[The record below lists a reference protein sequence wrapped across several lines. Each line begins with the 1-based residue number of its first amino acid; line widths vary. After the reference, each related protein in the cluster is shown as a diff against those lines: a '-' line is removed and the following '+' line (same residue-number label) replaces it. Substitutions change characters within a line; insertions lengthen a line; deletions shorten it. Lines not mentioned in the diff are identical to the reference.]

1 MHTSILTRPTDRPPR
16 QEAWGVG
23 TTMSVVAHLLLVA
36 GLVWGVHWRSR
47 AEPEGVAAELWSAV
61 PQVSAPPPVPE
72 VAPPPPP
79 PAPKPAPEPA
89 PPPPTVQQKAP
100 DIVTEQEKQRKEK
113 EQQEREE
120 QAKKEAAQKAA
131 AQKAAEEKAAQDKEK
146 ADAEKQKQLDAQKA
160 AKLRQEQLNRMMG
173 QLGAPANSTGT
184 AAQTSGPS
192 ASYAGRI
199 KARVKPNIV
208 FSDSLP
214 GNPAAEVQVTL
225 APDGTVIGRRITKS
239 SGVQAWDDAVLRAID
254 RTAVLPTDNGKVYPM
269 TLIFRPND

>member
-16 QEAWGVG
+16 QEAWGTG
-23 TTMSVVAHLLLVA
+23 TTMSVLAHALLIA
-36 GLVWGVHWRSR
+36 GLVWGVHWRST

-61 PQVSAPPPVPE
+61 PQISAPPPPTVVE
-72 VAPPPPP
+72 TPPPP
-79 PAPKPAPEPA
+79 PKPAPEPA
-89 PPPPTVQQKAP
+89 PPPPQVQQKAP
-100 DIVTEQEKQRKEK
+100 DIVVEQEKQRKEK
-113 EQQEREE
+113 EQQEREA
-120 QAKKEAAQKAA
+120 QLKKEAEK
-131 AQKAAEEKAAQDKEK
+131 KAAEEKAAQDKAK
-146 ADAEKQKQLDAQKA
+146 AEAEKQKQLDAQKL
-160 AKLRQEQLNRMMG
+160 AKLRQEQLNRVMG

-199 KARVKPNIV
+199 KARVRPNIV

-214 GNPAAEVQVTL
+214 DNPAAEVLVTL

-239 SGVQAWDDAVLRAID
+239 SGVQAWDDAVVRAID

-269 TLIFRPND
+269 TLVFRPND

>member
-16 QEAWGVG
+16 QEAWGTG
-23 TTMSVVAHLLLVA
+23 TAMSAVAHALLIA
-36 GLVWGVHWRSR
+36 GLVWGVHWRST

-61 PQVSAPPPVPE
+61 PQISAPPPPTE
-72 VAPPPPP
+72 VEPPPPP
-79 PAPKPAPEPA
+79 PKPAPEPA
-89 PPPPTVQQKAP
+89 PPPPQVQQKAP
-100 DIVTEQEKQRKEK
+100 DIVLEQEKKRKEK

-131 AQKAAEEKAAQDKEK
+131 EEKTAQDKAK
-146 ADAEKQKQLDAQKA
+146 AEAEKQKQLQ
-160 AKLRQEQLNRMMG
+160 AKLRQEQLNRVMG

-199 KARVKPNIV
+199 KARVRPNIV

-214 GNPAAEVQVTL
+214 DNPAAEVLVTL

-239 SGVQAWDDAVLRAID
+239 SGVQAWDDAVVRAID

-269 TLIFRPND
+269 TLVFRPND

>member
-16 QEAWGVG
+16 QEAWGTG
-23 TTMSVVAHLLLVA
+23 TAMSVLAHALLIA
-36 GLVWGVHWRSR
+36 GLVWGVHWRST

-61 PQVSAPPPVPE
+61 PQVSAPPPAPAVE
-72 VAPPPPP
+72 PPPPP
-79 PAPKPAPEPA
+79 PKPAPEPA

-113 EQQEREE
+113 EQQEH
-120 QAKKEAAQKAA
+120 AAQARLEA
-131 AQKAAEEKAAQDKEK
+131 DRKAAEEKAAQEK
-146 ADAEKQKQLDAQKA
+146 ADQEKAKAEAEKQKKLDAQKL
-160 AKLRQEQLNRMMG
+160 AKLRQEQLNRVMG

-184 AAQTSGPS
+184 ATQTSGPS

-199 KARVKPNIV
+199 KARVRPNIV
-208 FSDSLP
+208 FSDTLP
-214 GNPAAEVQVTL
+214 DNPAAEVLVTL

-239 SGVQAWDDAVLRAID
+239 SGVQAWDDAVVRAID

-269 TLIFRPND
+269 TLVFRPND

>member
-16 QEAWGVG
+16 QEAWGAG
-23 TTMSVVAHLLLVA
+23 TTMSVLAHALLIA
-36 GLVWGVHWRSR
+36 GLVWGVHWRST

-61 PQVSAPPPVPE
+61 PQVSAPPPPTVVE
-72 VAPPPPP
+72 PPPPP
-79 PAPKPAPEPA
+79 PKPAPEPA
-89 PPPPTVQQKAP
+89 PPPPQVQQKAP
-100 DIVTEQEKQRKEK
+100 DIVVEQEKQRKEK
-113 EQQEREE
+113 EQQEREA
-120 QAKKEAAQKAA
+120 QLKKEADR
-131 AQKAAEEKAAQDKEK
+131 KAAEEKAAQDKAK
-146 ADAEKQKQLDAQKA
+146 AEAEKQKQLDAQKL
-160 AKLRQEQLNRMMG
+160 AKLRQEQLNRVMG

-199 KARVKPNIV
+199 KARVRPNIV

-214 GNPAAEVQVTL
+214 DNPAAEVLVTL

-239 SGVQAWDDAVLRAID
+239 SGVQAWDDAVVRAID

-269 TLIFRPND
+269 TLVFRPND